1 MEIHNN
7 IIELSV
13 GAAFMLVICYFLSW
27 RNKPIDDTN
36 PREGILLGIYFGL
49 SAVIGMLIALEVS
62 EGVIFDA
69 RSMLIGVGSFF
80 GGPVV
85 AVIASAIAA
94 SYRLVLGGAGALSGI
109 GVISLRLIP
118 GVENR
123 RVPAVEV
130 LLRTPFIADL
140 IEKGEVSAIKD
151 AMEKGSDLGMQ
162 TFDQSLYALFESGKI
177 SQEEALK
184 NADSATNLSVS
195 IRLAKGVNSDDESD
209 LEISN

>member
-1 MEIHNN
+1 MEIINN

-13 GAAFMLVICYFLSW
+13 GAAFVLVICYFLSW
-27 RNKPIDDTN
+27 RDKPIDDSN
-36 PREGILLGIYFGL
+36 RREGILIGIYFGL
-49 SAVIGMLIALEVS
+49 SAVIGMMISLELS

-184 NADSATNLSVS
+184 NADSATNLSVR